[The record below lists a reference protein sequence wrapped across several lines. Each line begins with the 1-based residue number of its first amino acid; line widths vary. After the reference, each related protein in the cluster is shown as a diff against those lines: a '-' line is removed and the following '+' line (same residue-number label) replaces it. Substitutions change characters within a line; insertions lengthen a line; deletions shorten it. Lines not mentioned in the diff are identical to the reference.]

1 MTDHFTRLAQAFV
14 TPSQTA
20 SVVAKTWDKFFMYYG
35 IPEKI
40 LSDQGRNFESSLIA
54 ELCKLTGVK
63 KLRTTPY
70 RPQTNGQCEKFN
82 STLITMIG
90 TLPSELKYN
99 WQDHVDT
106 LVHAYNCMDTTATN
120 FSPHYLM
127 FGREPNLPIDIEF
140 GVRTPD
146 LVATSTK
153 NYVEKLQKRLAWAHK
168 KAQEVNYKEN
178 KRNKRIHDKKVRCTK
193 LEVGDKVLVR
203 QKVFKKKHKIQDKWE
218 EDVYVVVAQPNDN
231 FPVFIVLNERSK
243 RSRTLHRNML
253 FPLGPELQCEDISQR
268 VEVSDPDTET
278 EHTEETSE
286 QNLSKD
292 PEVVEEQDYKGPVT
306 RAKAKALEQANT
318 LMAHYFGT

>member
-1 MTDHFTRLAQAFV
+1 
-14 TPSQTA
+14 
-20 SVVAKTWDKFFMYYG
+20 MYYG

-40 LSDQGRNFESSLIA
+40 LSDEGRNFASSLIA

-82 STLITMIG
+82 STLINIIG

-99 WQDHVDT
+99 WQEHVNT
-106 LVHAYNCMDTTATN
+106 LVHAYKCMDTTSTN

-153 NYVEKLQKRLAWAHK
+153 NYVEKLQKRLVWAYK
-168 KAQEVNYKEN
+168 KAQEVNHKEN
-178 KRNKRIHDKKVRCTK
+178 KRNKRIYDKKIRCTK

-203 QKVFKKKHKIQDKWE
+203 QKAFKKKHKIQDKWE
-218 EDVYVVVAQPNDN
+218 EDVYVVVAQPNNN
-231 FPVFIVLNERSK
+231 FPVFIVLNERSQ

-253 FPLGPELQCEDISQR
+253 FPLGQELQCEDIGQR
-268 VEVSDPDTET
+268 VEVFYPKIETQNTKENSGQTNPEKEDSDGEI
-278 EHTEETSE
+278 SE
-286 QNLSKD
+286 SEKNTG
-292 PEVVEEQDYKGPVT
+292 YKGPMT
-306 RAKAKALEQANT
+306 SAKTKGLEQANV
-318 LMAHYFGT
+318 LMIHYFSP